1 MQPILADSL
10 LAFELASAAR
20 KALGA
25 PAGAGAEAEAVA
37 EGDAG
42 RRGSEGAAAATE
54 PWNEA
59 QEPVLLHLIA
69 AALEVPVAQIADFE
83 LNLYDTQRAA
93 LGGAHGEF
101 LYSARLDNLA
111 SCYVCTEALV
121 AHAAEHLGSDTD
133 VSLCTFFDHEEV
145 GSASAC
151 GAGSPIMGEA
161 VRRISTALNA
171 GAGNEDVYA
180 AALRRS
186 LVFSVDMAHAV
197 HPNYASKHESAHG
210 PQMNQGLVIKTNAN
224 QRYATTGLTSYMA
237 REIARRGALPP
248 PQEFVV
254 RNDCPCGS
262 TIGPIIAAAT
272 GMRAV
277 DVGMPQLAM
286 HSVREMMGVKD
297 LAHGLDMFKGF
308 LKDFRAIDDEIGA

>member
-1 MQPILADSL
+1 M
-10 LAFELASAAR
+10 
-20 KALGA
+20 
-25 PAGAGAEAEAVA
+25 
-37 EGDAG
+37 
-42 RRGSEGAAAATE
+42 
-54 PWNEA
+54 
-59 QEPVLLHLIA
+59 
-69 AALEVPVAQIADFE
+69 
-83 LNLYDTQRAA
+83 
-93 LGGAHGEF
+93 
-101 LYSARLDNLA
+101 
-111 SCYVCTEALV
+111 CTEALV
-121 AHAAEHLGSDTD
+121 AHAAEHLAADTD

-171 GAGNEDVYA
+171 GAGNEDLYA

-197 HPNYASKHESAHG
+197 HPNYASKHESMHG

-277 DVGMPQLAM
+277 DVGMPQLSM
-286 HSVREMMGVKD
+286 HSVRGRRMMMMMGPTLTPTLTPTPTPTLTLTLTLTLTPTLTTDPNSNQVREMMGVKD

-308 LKDFRAIDDEIGA
+308 LKDFRAIDEEIGA

>member
-1 MQPILADSL
+1 M
-10 LAFELASAAR
+10 
-20 KALGA
+20 
-25 PAGAGAEAEAVA
+25 
-37 EGDAG
+37 
-42 RRGSEGAAAATE
+42 
-54 PWNEA
+54 
-59 QEPVLLHLIA
+59 
-69 AALEVPVAQIADFE
+69 
-83 LNLYDTQRAA
+83 
-93 LGGAHGEF
+93 
-101 LYSARLDNLA
+101 
-111 SCYVCTEALV
+111 CTEALV

-171 GAGNEDVYA
+171 GAGNEDLYA

-197 HPNYASKHESAHG
+197 HPNYASKHESMHG

-286 HSVREMMGVKD
+286 HSVRQMIGPTLTPTLPLTLTPKPD
-297 LAHGLDMFKGF
+297 RSPLTAHHSPLTSH
-308 LKDFRAIDDEIGA
+308 LSPSPSPSPLTSHLSPSPSPRAGA